1 MAKKN
6 EKTFFLLKIIGFES
20 GTTNSLNLEK
30 NTCHWQ
36 SIYYETSPRFNIS
49 LREIFFKSGSIRVME
64 KDDQSALIQILK
76 VFGIL

>member
-6 EKTFFLLKIIGFES
+6 EKIFFLLKIIGFES

-36 SIYYETSPRFNIS
+36 SIYYETFPRFNIS
-49 LREIFFKSGSIRVME
+49 LREIFFKTDSIRVME
-64 KDDQSALIQILK
+64 KYYERNLSQILQG
-76 VFGIL
+76 FGTI

>member
-49 LREIFFKSGSIRVME
+49 LREIFFKTDSIRVME
-64 KDDQSALIQILK
+64 KYYERNLSQMLQG
-76 VFGIL
+76 FGTI